1 MEPDA
6 IHERS
11 SPLELLRASEHR
23 LMEGV
28 CTFTHE
34 EGYAVIRSEAFP
46 RFYAGNGL
54 SQADDIPRE
63 ASRSG

>member
-1 MEPDA
+1 VEPDA

-11 SPLELLRASEHR
+11 SPLEL
-23 LMEGV
+23 GV

-34 EGYAVIRSEAFP
+34 AGYAVIHSEAFP